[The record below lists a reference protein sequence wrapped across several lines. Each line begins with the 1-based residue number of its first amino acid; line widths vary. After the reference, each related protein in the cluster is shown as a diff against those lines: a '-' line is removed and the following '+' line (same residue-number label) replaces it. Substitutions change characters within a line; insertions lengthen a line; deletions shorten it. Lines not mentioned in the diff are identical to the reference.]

1 MRRFLPDSLAAWSLL
16 ILIAGLAIAEAAT
29 LTAIVENRAVSSR
42 MTGFFHLS
50 ERVSSMSRAIAAEP
64 KDARAA
70 LVGALSSDTLSVGIG
85 RTPVARDSAGGN
97 EELAELEDLMQEHLA
112 DSGVTDVRVE
122 RNLPDVGDD
131 SASPQIDDTAGPVER
146 VLTQIGED
154 YTLDD
159 SYIVSVQLADG
170 TWVNFGVP
178 VAPTPNWWSLNTA
191 ILTAFIIALVL
202 AASIWAL
209 RGLTAPY
216 AVLAAASERLGRD
229 LNASALP
236 EQGPREVRAAAH
248 AFNVMQER
256 LQRSFSDREQLVAAI
271 SHDLRTPTTRLR
283 LRADFIDDPD
293 QRARML
299 ADLDEI
305 ETMTRAVLAF
315 ASNSA
320 QPEPRAVVDLVSM
333 LRSLCDDMPG
343 ATLTLADD
351 TPARVAY
358 RAEPVALRRAVIN
371 IIENAVKYGRCA
383 RVSLAVAKNAIHIVV
398 DDDGPGIPVTETETV
413 FRPFRRLEDS
423 RNRETGGTGLG
434 LTIARTVARAHGG
447 EVTLTNRPE
456 GGLRAEIVLPL
467 AAAETSA
474 VVPAKAGTQYTPPEQ
489 RVLDAR
495 PRGHDKARAKAASP
509 ASADT

>member
-1 MRRFLPDSLAAWSLL
+1 MRRLLPDSLAAWALL
-16 ILIAGLAIAEAAT
+16 ILIAGLAIAEVAT
-29 LTAIVENRAVSSR
+29 LTTILQNRAVNTR

-64 KDARAA
+64 TDGRAA
-70 LVGALSSDTLSVGIG
+70 LVAALSSDTLSVGIG

-97 EELAELEDLMQEHLA
+97 EELAELEDIMQERLA

-122 RNLPDVGDD
+122 RNFPDAGDD
-131 SASPQIDDTAGPVER
+131 AASPEVNGDAGPVER
-146 VLTQIGED
+146 FLTEFGED

-159 SYIVSVQLADG
+159 SYIVSVQLKDG
-170 TWVNFGVP
+170 TWVNFGIP
-178 VAPTPNWWSLNTA
+178 VAPSPNWWSLNTVA
-191 ILTAFIIALVL
+191 LTALVIALVL

-236 EQGPREVRAAAH
+236 EKGPREVRAAAH
-248 AFNVMQER
+248 AFNIMQER
-256 LQRSFSDREQLVAAI
+256 LQRSFADREQLVAAI

-283 LRADFIDDPD
+283 LRADFIDDPE

-305 ETMTRAVLAF
+305 ETMTRSVLTF
-315 ASNSA
+315 ASNNA
-320 QPEPRAVVDLVSM
+320 QPEPRAVIDLVSM

-343 ATLTLADD
+343 ATLALAAD

-358 RAEPVALRRAVIN
+358 QAEPVALRRAVTN
-371 IIENAVKYGRCA
+371 IIDNAVKYGHAA
-383 RVSLAVAKNAIHIVV
+383 RVSLAVAKHAVHIVV
-398 DDDGPGIPVTETETV
+398 DDDGPGIATADTETV
-413 FRPFRRLEDS
+413 FRPFRRLESS

-447 EVTLTNRPE
+447 EVTLTNRAE

-467 AAAETSA
+467 DRHPAPAAQT
-474 VVPAKAGTQYTPPEQ
+474 KNWM
-489 RVLDAR
+489 
-495 PRGHDKARAKAASP
+495 P
-509 ASADT
+509 ASAPLTKEEA

>member
-1 MRRFLPDSLAAWSLL
+1 VRRFLPDSLAAWALL
-16 ILIAGLAIAEAAT
+16 ILIAGLVIAEVAT
-29 LTAIVENRAVSSR
+29 LTAILQNRALNTR

-64 KDARAA
+64 VAARKSLAA
-70 LVGALSSDTLSVGIG
+70 ALSSDTLAVSVEPAPLAGE
-85 RTPVARDSAGGN
+85 SASDD
-97 EELAELEDLMQEHLA
+97 EELAELEDIMLA
-112 DSGVTDVRVE
+112 RLSDSGITDVHVE
-122 RNLPDVGDD
+122 RNAP
-131 SASPQIDDTAGPVER
+131 SAGVAGASNRLDTDAGPVER
-146 VLTQIGED
+146 FLSEIGER

-159 SYIVSVQLADG
+159 SYMVSVQLADA
-170 TWVNFGVP
+170 TWVNFGIP
-178 VAPTPNWWSLNTA
+178 VAPSPNWWSLNT
-191 ILTAFIIALVL
+191 IGLTALIIGLVL

-236 EQGPREVRAAAH
+236 EKGPREVRAAAH
-248 AFNVMQER
+248 AFNQMQER

-305 ETMTRAVLAF
+305 ETMTRSVLAF
-315 ASNSA
+315 ASNTA
-320 QPEPRAVVDLVSM
+320 EPEPRATIDLVSM
-333 LRSLCDDMPG
+333 LGSLCDDIPG
-343 ATLTLADD
+343 ATLCLAPD
-351 TPARVAY
+351 TPARIAY
-358 RAEPVALRRAVIN
+358 WAEPVALRRCVTNLID
-371 IIENAVKYGRCA
+371 NAVKYGTCA
-383 RVSLAVAKNAIHIVV
+383 RVSLNVASGAVHIVV
-398 DDDGPGIPVTETETV
+398 EDDGPGIPVADVETV
-413 FRPFRRLEDS
+413 FRPFRRLETS

-447 EVTLTNRPE
+447 EVVLANRSE

-467 AAAETSA
+467 AAADA
-474 VVPAKAGTQYTPPEQ
+474 PRVPAFA
-489 RVLDAR
+489 
-495 PRGHDKARAKAASP
+495 
-509 ASADT
+509 